1 MAISHFSLET
11 GQETLLAVAL
21 GAALATVGGFLA
33 GQFEHAIH
41 RRERERNA
49 ALLFGEILS
58 SLKLV
63 IRLADDSRRRGDPY
77 GMVTQRMVRAAQ
89 RETDTYDRNREA
101 LFDLRQSAVRAQIH
115 TLLVRI
121 ILALD
126 GVLSAYDAINQA
138 DLALGTNMSEP
149 AKAAYQAR
157 IQTFA
162 DDRVA
167 AFDYA
172 VELSEEIPALLKSLK
187 RTAHYS
193 FEAHES
199 LVRRKLGFD

>member
-1 MAISHFSLET
+1 MAISHFSVET

-138 DLALGTNMSEP
+138 DLPWEP
-149 AKAAYQAR
+149 ICPSPPR
-157 IQTFA
+157 PHTR
-162 DDRVA
+162 RVSKP
-167 AFDYA
+167 
-172 VELSEEIPALLKSLK
+172 LRMIGWPRSTTPLNCRK
-187 RTAHYS
+187 RS
-193 FEAHES
+193 R
-199 LVRRKLGFD
+199 LCLNP